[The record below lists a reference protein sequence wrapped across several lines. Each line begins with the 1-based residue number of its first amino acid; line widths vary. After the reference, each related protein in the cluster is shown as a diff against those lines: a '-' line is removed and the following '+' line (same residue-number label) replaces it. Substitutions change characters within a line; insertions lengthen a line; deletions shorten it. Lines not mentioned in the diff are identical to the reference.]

1 MKNLEFNHL
10 HNIIFII
17 IPILCLV
24 LLLLGFRKKEKI
36 LKVLRLNIGKEYRVI
51 RIIVTT
57 LGLLLIL
64 VALLGPQLLQGYTEV
79 ERKGL
84 DIYIL
89 MDTSKSMLV
98 EDIKPN
104 RISRAKKV
112 VESILGNL
120 SGDRIGYIP
129 FTSSSYIQMPLTDD
143 YQLAQMFLEVI
154 DTDMISGT
162 GTNIGSAIK
171 LAANS
176 FEKTSSADCVVII
189 LSDGEEQ
196 DSKSVEAL
204 KKIDTKNLHI
214 FTIGIGT
221 DKGGL
226 IPIYDTT
233 GTQISDYMK
242 DDKGE
247 YVNSK
252 LMPDTLK
259 ALASEGNGTYYQ
271 SSVTGDEINQLMKDI
286 ATLKTGT
293 IKTDR
298 INRYRQLYQ
307 YFLGA
312 GMVLIISTYLMPE
325 RKKR

>member
-259 ALASEGNGTYYQ
+259 SLASEGNGTYYQ

>member
-1 MKNLEFNHL
+1 LKNLEFNHL

-112 VESILGNL
+112 IESILGNL

>member
-312 GMVLIISTYLMPE
+312 GMVLLISTYLIPE
-325 RKKR
+325 RKKQ